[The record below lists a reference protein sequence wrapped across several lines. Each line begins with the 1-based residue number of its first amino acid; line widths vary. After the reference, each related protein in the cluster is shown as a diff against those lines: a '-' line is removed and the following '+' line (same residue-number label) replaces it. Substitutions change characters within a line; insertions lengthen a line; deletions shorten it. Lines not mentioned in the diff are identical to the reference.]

1 MHLIEIRCP
10 AGSLDPAD
18 RAALADDV
26 VHGLVGDQ
34 MVGDVPE
41 ETLRRAQ
48 TLTHVAFAELDGWTT
63 GAGRWQQGDAPL
75 LWITVTVPEMWRA
88 EMSPYVIGWLRT
100 AVRQLDDRRGWQR
113 SSGDLWINV
122 TGVADRSIGLDGRP
136 ATADD
141 VLAVMTE
148 EFRARTEDAA
158 ADLPEGV
165 VIDPMC
171 GMRVRL
177 GKGAITLEHNGV
189 VLGFCAQNCRD
200 AYARQE
206 GIAPPS

>member
-1 MHLIEIRCP
+1 MNLIEIRCP
-10 AGSLDPAD
+10 SGSLAPAD
-18 RAALADDV
+18 RAALAADV

-34 MVGDVPE
+34 MVGEVPE

-48 TLTHVAFAELDGWTT
+48 AMTHVAFSELAGWTT
-63 GAGRWQQGDAPL
+63 GSGRWQPGEAAP
-75 LWITVTVPEMWRA
+75 LWITVTVPEMWRE

-100 AVRQLDDRRGWQR
+100 AVHQLDERRGWR
-113 SSGDLWINV
+113 RATGDLWINI

-141 VLAVMTE
+141 VLAVMTK
-148 EFRARTEDAA
+148 EFRARAEGAA
-158 ADLPEGV
+158 TDLPDGM

-171 GMRVRL
+171 GMKVRL
-177 GKGAITLEHNGV
+177 GKGAITLEQDGA

-200 AYARQE
+200 AYARRE
-206 GIAPPS
+206 GIALPV